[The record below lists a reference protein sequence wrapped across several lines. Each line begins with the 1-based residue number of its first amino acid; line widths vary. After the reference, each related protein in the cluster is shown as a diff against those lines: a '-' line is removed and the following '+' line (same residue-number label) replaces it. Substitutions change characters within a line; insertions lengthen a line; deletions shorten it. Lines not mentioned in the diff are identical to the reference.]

1 MMTVWV
7 ILFWASVALLLYTQL
22 AYGFVLE
29 LLVRVVHPLRRVEL
43 PLQLPTVSVIVPAYA
58 EESVI
63 AARIANI
70 RALDYPPQALELIVV
85 CDGSPDA
92 TAERARSAGADLV
105 LELPRSGKVRAQ
117 NAAVAAAS
125 GELLAFS
132 DANSQWEPGALREL
146 VAAFAEPKVG
156 YVCGTV
162 VLINEA
168 GSNQEGVYWRYE
180 MRLRTLESRL
190 RSVTAGNGAIYAV
203 RPQAYLEGD
212 GIMGHDLGFPFQLVK
227 RGWLALY
234 VPDARAVEKMA
245 PSIEGEF
252 KRKRRMSSQ
261 AWRTTVRCGMLSPA
275 GYGPLYA
282 LMIFSHRLLRYL
294 TPFLHVIALVSSVL
308 LLGNGWIYAVA
319 LAAQMLL
326 IVAALLAPL
335 LRARLLLIAR
345 YYVATTMSIAFGL
358 FDWLTRGAPS
368 TWDAVGGTR

>member
-1 MMTVWV
+1 MTVV
-7 ILFWASVALLLYTQL
+7 AILFWASVALLLYTQV

-29 LLVRVVHPLRRVEL
+29 LLARVLHPARRSEL
-43 PLQLPTVSVIVPAYA
+43 PAQLPRVSVIVPAYA
-58 EESVI
+58 EEAVI
-63 AARIANI
+63 GARIENL
-70 RALDYPPQALELIVV
+70 RALDYPARALELIVV

-92 TAERARSAGADLV
+92 TAQRARAAAADLV
-105 LELPRSGKVRAQ
+105 LELPRSGKVNAQ
-117 NAAVAAAS
+117 NAGVTAAG

-132 DANSQWEPGALREL
+132 DANSQWEPAALREL
-146 VAAFAEPKVG
+146 VAPFAEAKVG

-162 VLINEA
+162 SLVNDA
-168 GSNQEGVYWRYE
+168 GTNQEGIYWRYE
-180 MRLRTLESRL
+180 MRLRELESRL

-203 RPQAYLEGD
+203 RPEAYLNGD
-212 GIMGHDLGFPFQLVK
+212 GIIGHDLGFPFQLVK

-234 VPDARAVEKMA
+234 APDARAVEKMA